1 MKSIKIMKNIITL
14 LILLSTISG
23 YSQNKDYKP
32 FDWKP
37 ISGAENILS
46 FEKEIKKSTEKQV
59 EQANKNYSAAINLMT
74 NKEYSSAINELKA
87 AQKKYKKARLSQD
100 AYNYLRVN
108 MALCYANTGNKED
121 LAIAE
126 RNLTILTPVIFKEND
141 WSYNIAIIYH
151 LVNNNNE
158 AATILSSLIRND
170 EFNFQAYVTLEA
182 IYKNSG
188 NQKDADKIRSKMQKA
203 EAKLLSKKN
212 KQKNDPSAKKE
223 KKIFKPKGAKPDVLN
238 LTIVAN
244 DDHLQYNK
252 IKDISERSMTKVQ
265 EGIAEYNSGVKELK
279 HKNYKVAQSR
289 LIQAEKKLK
298 MGKINDDGLNFTRG
312 NLAIACLSVGTKS
325 STGQAK
331 RYLRK
336 ITNKIYTENSKWA
349 YNLGVAH
356 YEFSSKSRG
365 TTKQEY
371 LDKAIRL
378 LRIAIKIDKLFLP
391 AHENLIYIYK
401 EIGEDKKALK
411 AQKDYEQRRNELI
424 QTFSRQDQLDKG
436 IGDLYI
442 FRTNLGTF
450 GEYDTPAIIFEQE
463 ELITVPINDEKT
475 AYLAGLNY
483 NLENAI
489 NFQKKMKS
497 LGFEN
502 AFIVA
507 YKNGEEIE
515 F

>member
-1 MKSIKIMKNIITL
+1 MKSNKIMKKTITL
-14 LILLSTISG
+14 IILLFTITSF
-23 YSQNKDYKP
+23 SQTKDYKP
-32 FDWKP
+32 YDWKP
-37 ISGAENILS
+37 ISGAENILR
-46 FEKEIKKSTEKQV
+46 FEKEVKKNTTKQV
-59 EQANKNYSAAINLMT
+59 ELANENYSAAIKLM
-74 NKEYSSAINELKA
+74 NNQEYSSAIKELKA
-87 AQKKYKKARLSQD
+87 TQKKYKKARLSKD

-126 RNLTILTPVIFKEND
+126 RNLTILTPAIFKEND

-151 LVNNNNE
+151 LVNNSSE

-170 EFNFQAYVTLEA
+170 EFNFQAYVTLED

-203 EAKLLSKKN
+203 EAKLLDKRN
-212 KQKNDPSAKKE
+212 KEKNDPSVKKE
-223 KKIFKPKGAKPDVLN
+223 KKVFQPKGTRPDVLN
-238 LTIVAN
+238 LTIVVN

-252 IKDISERSMTKVQ
+252 IKDISERSFAKVN
-265 EGIAEYNSGVKELK
+265 EGIAEYNTGVKELK
-279 HKNYKVAQSR
+279 NKNYKVAQKR

-298 MGKINDDGLNFTRG
+298 MGKINEDGLNFTRG

-325 STGQAK
+325 SSGQAK

-356 YEFSSKSRG
+356 YDFSSKSRG
-365 TTKQEY
+365 TTQKEY

-378 LRIAIKIDKLFLP
+378 LRIAIKVDKLFLP

-401 EIGEDKKALK
+401 EMGEGKKALK

-450 GEYDTPAIIFEQE
+450 GEYDTPAILFDQE

-475 AYLAGLNY
+475 AYLAGLHY

-489 NFQKKMKS
+489 SFQKQMKN

>member
-1 MKSIKIMKNIITL
+1 MKSNKIMKKTITL
-14 LILLSTISG
+14 IILLFTITSF
-23 YSQNKDYKP
+23 SQTKDYKP
-32 FDWKP
+32 YDWKP
-37 ISGAENILS
+37 ISGAENILR
-46 FEKEIKKSTEKQV
+46 FEKEVKKNTTKQV
-59 EQANKNYSAAINLMT
+59 ELANENYSAAIKLM
-74 NKEYSSAINELKA
+74 NNQEYSSAIKELKA
-87 AQKKYKKARLSQD
+87 TQKKYKKARLSKD

-126 RNLTILTPVIFKEND
+126 RNLTILTPAIFKEND

-151 LVNNNNE
+151 LVNNSSE

-170 EFNFQAYVTLEA
+170 EFNFQAYVTLED

-203 EAKLLSKKN
+203 EAKLLDKRN
-212 KQKNDPSAKKE
+212 KEKNDPSVKKE
-223 KKIFKPKGAKPDVLN
+223 KKVFQPKGTRPDVLN
-238 LTIVAN
+238 LTIVVN

-252 IKDISERSMTKVQ
+252 IKDISERSFAKVN
-265 EGIAEYNSGVKELK
+265 EGIAEYNTGVKELK
-279 HKNYKVAQSR
+279 NKNYKVAQKR

-298 MGKINDDGLNFTRG
+298 MGKINEDGLNFTRG

-325 STGQAK
+325 SSGQAK

-356 YEFSSKSRG
+356 YDFSSKSRG
-365 TTKQEY
+365 TTQKEY

-378 LRIAIKIDKLFLP
+378 LRIAIKVDKLFLP

-401 EIGEDKKALK
+401 EMGEGKKALK

-450 GEYDTPAIIFEQE
+450 GEYDTPAILFDQE

-489 NFQKKMKS
+489 SFQKQMKS